1 MTKQKYLDELDGH
14 LSFLSDQQRVDAV
27 REFASHMDDAAASR
41 PELTEEQVVDR
52 LPPPASVA
60 ARYYAEAGGQGNDD
74 GPGYSEADDEGRSHG
89 HSHSRGYGFRDFFK
103 GNFESMFRFA
113 RREEQRLE
121 GTSHG
126 VLRVEIQ
133 AASCEISIS
142 VGPVFSYALLGRWND
157 DDLPEPRQS
166 GDVWSL
172 DCDGMVDSLAITL
185 PDSVERVLVDNASGD
200 VNGRLPAG
208 TSLMA
213 KLASGDIACRANGGS
228 VEIASASGDIIVD
241 GSPVDVSIG
250 SASGDVV
257 VKGASGAVEVSTESG
272 DISISVCTED
282 SHIRARTM
290 SGDLKIRLAEGAMP
304 EIHAESIS
312 GDIDARGAQEQKG
325 MVGSSAVSEG
335 GPGYVYAKCVSG
347 DITIM

>member
-1 MTKQKYLDELDGH
+1 MTKQKYLDELDER
-14 LSFLSDQQRVDAV
+14 LSFLSDGQRIDAV
-27 REFASHMDDAAASR
+27 REFASHIDDATAAR
-41 PELTEEQVVDR
+41 PELAEEQVVDR

-60 ARYYAEAGGQGNDD
+60 ARYSVESGGTGQSQSQSQG
-74 GPGYSEADDEGRSHG
+74 H
-89 HSHSRGYGFRDFFK
+89 GFRDFFK

-121 GTSHG
+121 GEAHG
-126 VLRVEIQ
+126 VNQLEVQAVSCDITIQ
-133 AASCEISIS
+133 AGTE
-142 VGPVFSYALLGRWND
+142 FSYTLLGRWAD
-157 DDLPEPRQS
+157 DELPEPRQS

-172 DCDGMVDSLAITL
+172 ACDGTVDSLAITL

-200 VNGRLPAG
+200 VDARLPAG

-228 VEIASASGDIIVD
+228 VEIASASGDIVVD

-257 VKGASGAVEVSTESG
+257 VKGGSGALEVSTESG
-272 DISISVCTED
+272 DISISVCSED

-290 SGDLKIRLAEGAMP
+290 SGDLQIRLAEGAMP

-312 GDIDARGAQEQKG
+312 GDIDARGVQEQKG
-325 MVGSSAVSEG
+325 MVGSTAISEG
-335 GPGYVYAKCVSG
+335 GPGSVYAKCVSG
-347 DITIM
+347 DITIR